1 MEGKVEGGE
10 QWDPLVDKSA
20 NPCSGNQ
27 SAHGLGFWVGTVGS
41 SWCVGCRH
49 SVSAVSAVFDVGGVG
64 RESTNSTCLNAMQSY
79 RSQVAAWG
87 ERWLGPLGLRILPG
101 AGGMSGDGG
110 GGTDPPDSPDVGNGY
125 SMVVTEEGIL
135 RMSRVSMEK
144 GPEWR

>member
-1 MEGKVEGGE
+1 MLWKPERPWIGFLGWDYGEVLVCWMSAFGKRSLGGF
-10 QWDPLVDKSA
+10 A
-20 NPCSGNQ
+20 
-27 SAHGLGFWVGTVGS
+27 
-41 SWCVGCRH
+41 
-49 SVSAVSAVFDVGGVG
+49 VGGVG
-64 RESTNSTCLNAMQSY
+64 RDSTNSKCLNAMQSY

-110 GGTDPPDSPDVGNGY
+110 DGTDPPDSPDVGNGY